1 MRVKKPKLIVAKK
14 QRDIVVLQN
23 STSHHY
29 GMVKANRFVIL
40 LASTLMVLVF
50 VMGFF
55 LIPNN
60 DARDNFKANNE
71 ENVVVNAIK
80 NPVLTSEI
88 DSLKGQ
94 LVGLLSGSIENK
106 LSTLEQSIR
115 TGKTSVSLSA
125 VQGLRSD
132 LRDLKKYSGSSVKG
146 KEIKNQVNEQVL
158 KEVSQLKNLIY
169 LTLTS
174 CGLMIAAIGGFW
186 MRKHYHIQRPVS
198 VHKLGKSE

>member
-1 MRVKKPKLIVAKK
+1 MRVKNPRLVVAKK
-14 QRDIVVLQN
+14 QHDIVVLKN

-50 VMGFF
+50 VLGFF

-60 DARDNFKANNE
+60 DARDNFKANT
-71 ENVVVNAIK
+71 VNAIK
-80 NPVLTSEI
+80 NPVLSSEI

-115 TGKTSVSLSA
+115 TGQTSVSLSA
-125 VQGLRSD
+125 VKSLRSD
-132 LRDLKKYSGSSVKG
+132 LSDLKKYSGSVKS

-186 MRKHYHIQRPVS
+186 VRRHYHIDRPVS
-198 VHKLGKSE
+198 MDKLGKSE